1 MYDLNMIV
9 PDLTSGTYTAD
20 NKFRLLKNYLY
31 ELNDALSYALGDRL
45 SGDISTVRARVDS
58 GEKSNQT
65 RVQQLSA
72 QSVKRFNE
80 LKEQIIRTAEDI
92 EREYRAYT
100 DTSKNE
106 IIQGVESTYV
116 AKSEFG
122 EYKNEAQTKFTQSD
136 TAIKLVSENVDEVS
150 DSVSAMRDS
159 MRSEISVQSD
169 SIISMV
175 GEQYATKGE
184 TAELESRVSSQVLQ
198 TSKDITESFSRG
210 ISEISEDI
218 STVGGAFAQLVSDL
232 EVYIRRGELEEN
244 VFGIEIGRSDSGI
257 KARFTNDRLS
267 FYQGITEVAYVSGS
281 SLYITNAHILDYLK
295 VGNSSDGF
303 FMLDVTGNGL
313 EVRWIN
319 GN

>member
-31 ELNDALSYALGDRL
+31 ELNDALSYALADRTV
-45 SGDISTVRARVDS
+45 GEISAISSRVDKD
-58 GEKSNQT
+58 EKENAT
-65 RVQQLSA
+65 RVQQLNA

-80 LKEQIIRTAEDI
+80 LKAQIIRTAEDI
-92 EREYRAYT
+92 EREYKVYSDA
-100 DTSKNE
+100 SKNE
-106 IIQGVESTYV
+106 ILQGVESTFV
-116 AKSEFG
+116 AKNEFG
-122 EYKNEAQTKFTQSD
+122 EYKNEAETKITQND
-136 TAIKLVSENVDEVS
+136 NAIRLVSKNVDEVS
-150 DSVSAMRDS
+150 DSLSAMRDS
-159 MRSEISVQSD
+159 TRSELSVQSD
-169 SIISMV
+169 SILSKVEEM
-175 GEQYATKGE
+175 YATKGE
-184 TAELESRVSSQVLQ
+184 TVELENRVSSQVLQ
-198 TSKDITESFSRG
+198 SSRDITESFSRG
-210 ISEISEDI
+210 LSEISEDI
-218 STVGGAFAQLVSDL
+218 STVGGAFAELVSELD
-232 EVYIRRGELEEN
+232 VYIRRGELEDN

-319 GN
+319 GG